1 MGYRSDIRVM
11 TDLEGFEE
19 MQEIAWELKDEK
31 NLSDDVVLFPMQGQD
46 PDNFFDYYDAQEDYL
61 CFGLDWVK
69 WYDNFQDVGLFMDTL
84 KVAND
89 NGVKWQFMRVGEE
102 WGDVEEESSDNFYNN
117 PVAVM
122 GVRTEI
128 TY

>member
-11 TDLEGFEE
+11 TNFEGFEE
-19 MQEIAWELKDEK
+19 MQEIAWKLKEEK
-31 NLSDDVVLFPMQGQD
+31 NLNDDVVLFPMHGED
-46 PDNFFDYYDAQEDYL
+46 PDSFFDYYDAQEDYL
-61 CFGLDWVK
+61 CFGFDWYK
-69 WYDNFQDVGLFMDTL
+69 WYDSFQDVKLFMDTL
-84 KVAND
+84 KAANN
-89 NGVKWQFMRVGEE
+89 NGIKWQFIRVGEE
-102 WGDVEEESSDNFYNN
+102 YNDVEEESSDNFYDN

>member
-1 MGYRSDIRVM
+1 
-11 TDLEGFEE
+11 
-19 MQEIAWELKDEK
+19 
-31 NLSDDVVLFPMQGQD
+31 
-46 PDNFFDYYDAQEDYL
+46 
-61 CFGLDWVK
+61 
-69 WYDNFQDVGLFMDTL
+69 MDTL

-102 WGDVEEESSDNFYNN
+102 WGDIDEESSDNFYNN

-122 GVRTEI
+122 SVRTEV

>member
-1 MGYRSDIRVM
+1 MGYRSDVRVM
-11 TDLEGFEE
+11 TDLDGFEM
-19 MQEIAWELKDEK
+19 MQEIAWELKEK
-31 NLSDDVVLFPMQGQD
+31 RNLDDNVMLFPIPGQD

-61 CFGLDWVK
+61 CFGFDWFK
-69 WYDNFQDVGLFMDTL
+69 WYDNSPDIALFMDIL

-89 NGVKWQFMRVGEE
+89 NGVKWQFIRVGEE
-102 WGDVEEESSDNFYNN
+102 YNDVEEESSDNFYDN

>member
-11 TDLEGFEE
+11 TDLEGFEK
-19 MQEIAWELKDEK
+19 MQKIAWELKEEK
-31 NLSDDVVLFPMQGQD
+31 NLDDRLVLFPEQGQD
-46 PDNFFDYYDAQEDYL
+46 PDNFFDYYDAQKDYL
-61 CFGLDWVK
+61 CFGFDWVN
-69 WYDNFQDVGLFMDTL
+69 WHDNDQDVALFMEVL

-102 WGDVEEESSDNFYNN
+102 WGDVENESSDNFYDN
-117 PVAVM
+117 PFAVM
-122 GVRTEI
+122 SVRTEI